1 MHCGFVGLMNLRMV
15 SKFRR
20 TSIGNKRNGI
30 TYQTKMKEI
39 TIKIYG
45 WSDLKKWFWD
55 QFCFP
60 RRKLVAMW
68 LDDHNYEIRRLV
80 EKILIKYNN
89 VDLEKDT
96 YALLSKALED
106 WDEESKKISDK
117 TKELIMKKS

>member
-1 MHCGFVGLMNLRMV
+1 MHCGFVDLMNLRMI

-68 LDDHNYEIRRLV
+68 LDYYNYEIRRLV

>member
-1 MHCGFVGLMNLRMV
+1 MHCGFVDLMNLRMI

-55 QFCFP
+55 KFCFP

>member
-1 MHCGFVGLMNLRMV
+1 
-15 SKFRR
+15 
-20 TSIGNKRNGI
+20 
-30 TYQTKMKEI
+30 MKEI

-45 WSDLKKWFWD
+45 WSDLKKWFWY

-68 LDDHNYEIRRLV
+68 LDDHNYEMRRLV
-80 EKILIKYNN
+80 EKILLKYNN

-106 WDEESKKISDK
+106 WDEESKKISDN
-117 TKELIMKKS
+117 TKELIMKK